1 MIYSSIF
8 ICEGGSLVKSY
19 KLSKI
24 GLTSVIIFLLIA
36 IVIAAS
42 VALLSG
48 DGIRDNIS
56 INGINVSGLSKQEAV
71 SKLKNLYSEKIENSF
86 ISLKFEG
93 KEWIIK
99 YSDLGYSYNI
109 EDAVDKAYEVGHS
122 GDFIIQLTETIQSKI
137 KAQNFELES
146 TYNDVPVDKL
156 VGQISKEINQEVVDA
171 TIKYIGTGFHITEE
185 KIGRKLHQEAAITMI
200 IEQLNKVEVSVLDLP
215 VDIVYPIVKKSDLA
229 VIQDKLGEFST
240 KFNAADVDR
249 STNIKVATNSTNNVL
264 VRPGEVY
271 SVNEILGPRLAKYG
285 YKDAKVII
293 NNELVPG
300 IGGGVC
306 QVSSTLYNAVLLSNL
321 KIIERQNHS
330 LTLSYV
336 GLGRD
341 ATISGD
347 YIDFKFM
354 NNTDYPLYIYGE
366 VKGNWVK
373 FIVFGKNEHPGR
385 TVKINSETLKT
396 INPTIK
402 IIQDP
407 TLPMG
412 TEVIEKKS
420 HIGYVVKTQRIVYEN
435 GKEILRESL
444 GTSNYR
450 VVNGVT
456 RVGTKVIA
464 PPAVPVVPPATTPIT
479 PPVGT
484 PGGI

>member
-1 MIYSSIF
+1 M
-8 ICEGGSLVKSY
+8 KNY

-24 GLTSVIIFLLIA
+24 GLISVIIFLLIA
-36 IVIAAS
+36 IIIAAA

-48 DGIRDNIS
+48 EEIRDNIS
-56 INGINVSGLSKQEAV
+56 INGVNVSGLSKQKAERL
-71 SKLKNLYSEKIENSF
+71 LKDMYSEKIDNSF
-86 ISLKFEG
+86 ISLKFDN
-93 KEWIIK
+93 KEWNIK
-99 YSDLGYSYNI
+99 YNDLGYSFNI
-109 EDAVDKAYEVGHS
+109 EEAVENAYKVGHT
-122 GDFIIQLTETIQSKI
+122 GDFFIQLTETMEARI

-146 TYNDVPVDKL
+146 TYNDAPINNL
-156 VGQISKEINQEVVDA
+156 VNQISKEIDQEVVEA
-171 TIKYIGTGFHITEE
+171 TIKYLNANFQITDE
-185 KIGRKLHQEAAITMI
+185 KIGRKLDQENTISMIT
-200 IEQLNKVEVSVLDLP
+200 EQLNKVEVAVLELP
-215 VDIVYPIVKKSDLA
+215 VDIIEPVVKKSDLA
-229 VIQDKLGEFST
+229 VIKDNLGEFST

-249 STNIKVATNSTNNVL
+249 SSNIKVATNSTNNVL

-354 NNTDYPLYIYGE
+354 NNTDYPIYIYGE
-366 VKGNWVK
+366 VKGSWVK
-373 FIVFGKNEHPGR
+373 FIVFGKSENPGR
-385 TVKINSETLKT
+385 TVKIVSDTIKTL
-396 INPTIK
+396 NPTIK
-402 IIQDP
+402 IIEDP
-407 TLPMG
+407 TLPIG

-420 HIGYVVKTQRIVYEN
+420 HIGYVIKTQRIVYEN
-435 GKEILRESL
+435 GKEILRENL
-444 GTSNYR
+444 GNSNYR

-456 RVGTKVIA
+456 RVGTKV
-464 PPAVPVVPPATTPIT
+464 VPPPVGEPVT
-479 PPVGT
+479 PPVVSPSGL
-484 PGGI
+484 

>member
-1 MIYSSIF
+1 M
-8 ICEGGSLVKSY
+8 KNY

-24 GLTSVIIFLLIA
+24 GLISVIIFLLIA
-36 IVIAAS
+36 ILIATA

-48 DGIRDNIS
+48 EEIRDNIS
-56 INGINVSGLSKQEAV
+56 INGVNVSGLSKQKAE
-71 SKLKNLYSEKIENSF
+71 KLLKDMYSEKINNSF
-86 ISLKFEG
+86 ISLKFDD
-93 KEWIIK
+93 KEWNIK
-99 YSDLGYSYNI
+99 YSDLEYSFNI
-109 EDAVDKAYEVGHS
+109 EEAVENAYKVGHT
-122 GDFIIQLTETIQSKI
+122 GDFFIQLTETMEARI

-146 TYNDVPVDKL
+146 SYKDAPINNL
-156 VGQISKEINQEVVDA
+156 VSQISKEIDQEVIDA
-171 TIKYIGTGFHITEE
+171 TIKYLNANFQITEE
-185 KIGRKLHQEAAITMI
+185 KIGRKLDQENTISMIT
-200 IEQLNKVEVSVLDLP
+200 EQLNKVEVAVLELP
-215 VDIVYPIVKKSDLA
+215 VNIIEPIVKKSDLA
-229 VIQDKLGEFST
+229 VIKDNLGEFST

-249 STNIKVATNSTNNVL
+249 SSNIKVATNSTNNVL

-354 NNTDYPLYIYGE
+354 NNTDYPIYIYGE
-366 VKGNWVK
+366 VKGSWVK
-373 FIVFGKNEHPGR
+373 FIVFGKSENPGR
-385 TVKINSETLKT
+385 TVKIISDTIKTL
-396 INPTIK
+396 NPTIK
-402 IIQDP
+402 IIEDP
-407 TLPMG
+407 TLPIG
-412 TEVIEKKS
+412 TEVVEKKS
-420 HIGYVVKTQRIVYEN
+420 HVGYVVKTQRIVYDN
-435 GKEILRESL
+435 GKEILRENL
-444 GTSNYR
+444 GNSNYR

-456 RVGTKVIA
+456 RVGTKVV
-464 PPAVPVVPPATTPIT
+464 PPPVVAPVT
-479 PPVGT
+479 PPVLPPVVS
-484 PGGI
+484 PGEL

>member
-1 MIYSSIF
+1 M
-8 ICEGGSLVKSY
+8 KSY

-24 GLTSVIIFLLIA
+24 GLISVIIFLLIA

-48 DGIRDNIS
+48 EEIRDNIS
-56 INGINVSGLSKQEAV
+56 INGTNVSGLTKQKAE
-71 SKLKNLYSEKIENSF
+71 SMLKNMYSEKIENSF
-86 ISLKFEG
+86 ITLKFDS
-93 KEWIIK
+93 KEWNIE
-99 YSDLGYSYNI
+99 YRDLGYSYKV
-109 EDAVDKAYEVGHS
+109 EEAVDKAYKVGHT
-122 GDFIIQLTETIQSKI
+122 GDFYIQLTETMEARI
-137 KAQNFELES
+137 KAQDFELES
-146 TYNDVPVDKL
+146 SYNDAPINSL
-156 VGQISKEINQEVVDA
+156 INQISKEIDQEVVDA

-185 KIGRKLHQEAAITMI
+185 RIGRKLDQENIISMIT
-200 IEQLNKVEVSVLDLP
+200 EQLNKVEVAVLELP
-215 VDIVYPIVKKSDLA
+215 VDIVEPIVKKSDLA
-229 VIQDKLGEFST
+229 VIQDNLGEFST
-240 KFNAADVDR
+240 KFNAVDVDR

-347 YIDFKFM
+347 YIDLKFM
-354 NNTDYPLYIYGE
+354 NNTDYPIYIYGE
-366 VKGNWVK
+366 VKGSWVK
-373 FIVFGKNEHPGR
+373 FIIFGKSEHPGR
-385 TVKINSETLKT
+385 TVKINSETIKT
-396 INPTIK
+396 IPPTVK
-402 IIQDP
+402 IIEDP
-407 TLPMG
+407 TLPIG
-412 TEVIEKKS
+412 TEIVEKKS
-420 HIGYVVKTQRIVYEN
+420 HIGYVIKTQRIVYEN

-444 GTSNYR
+444 GNSNYR
-450 VVNGVT
+450 VVNGVK
-456 RVGTKVIA
+456 RVGTKVV
-464 PPAVPVVPPATTPIT
+464 PPVVPPAVTPVV
-479 PPVGT
+479 PPVALPDGV
-484 PGGI
+484 

>member
-1 MIYSSIF
+1 MK
-8 ICEGGSLVKSY
+8 GY
-19 KLSKI
+19 KLSKV

-36 IVIAAS
+36 IVIAAA

-48 DGIRDNIS
+48 EQIRDNIS
-56 INGINVSGLSKQEAV
+56 INGTNVAGLTKRQAEDR
-71 SKLKNLYSEKIENSF
+71 LNTIYNDKIESSF
-86 ISLKFEG
+86 ISLKFDN
-93 KEWIIK
+93 KEWKIN

-109 EDAVDKAYEVGHS
+109 AETVDNAYKVGHE
-122 GDFIIQLTETIQSKI
+122 GDVFKQLTETLQARF

-146 TYNDVPVDKL
+146 SYNNEPINNL
-156 VGQISKEINQEVVDA
+156 VSQISKEIDQEVLES
-171 TIKYIGTGFHITEE
+171 TIKYVGTGFEVTDDR
-185 KIGRKLHQEAAITMI
+185 IGRKLNQEDTTSLIT
-200 IEQLNKVEVSVLDLP
+200 EQLNKVEVATIELP
-215 VDIVYPIVKKSDLA
+215 VDIVEPIVKKSDLA

-264 VRPGEVY
+264 IRPGEVY
-271 SVNEILGPRLAKYG
+271 SVNETLGPRLAKYG

-321 KIIERQNHS
+321 KVIERKNHS

-354 NNTDYPLYIYGE
+354 NNTNYPIYIYGE
-366 VKGNWVK
+366 VKGSWVK
-373 FIVFGKNEHPGR
+373 FTVFGKNEHPGR
-385 TVKINSETLKT
+385 MVKVNSEVIKTLPPT
-396 INPTIK
+396 IN
-402 IIQDP
+402 IIEDP
-407 TLPMG
+407 TLPVG
-412 TEVIEKKS
+412 TEIEEKKA
-420 HIGYVVKTQRIVYEN
+420 HTGYVVTTQRVVYEN

-450 VVNGVT
+450 VVNGVK
-456 RVGTKVIA
+456 RVGTKVVA
-464 PPAVPVVPPATTPIT
+464 PPPTVPGEIQEPQPSGTETIT
-479 PPVGT
+479 N
-484 PGGI
+484 

>member
-1 MIYSSIF
+1 M
-8 ICEGGSLVKSY
+8 KSY

-24 GLTSVIIFLLIA
+24 GLISVIIFLLIA
-36 IVIAAS
+36 IMIAAA

-48 DGIRDNIS
+48 DEIRDNIS
-56 INGINVSGLSKQEAV
+56 INGVNVSGLSKQKAE
-71 SKLKNLYSEKIENSF
+71 SLLKDMYSEKINNSF
-86 ISLKFEG
+86 ISLKFDN
-93 KEWIIK
+93 KEWNIK
-99 YSDLGYSYNI
+99 YSDLGYSFNI
-109 EDAVDKAYEVGHS
+109 EEAVENAYKVGHS
-122 GDFIIQLTETIQSKI
+122 GDFFIQLTETMEARI

-146 TYNDVPVDKL
+146 TYNDAPINNL
-156 VGQISKEINQEVVDA
+156 VNQISKEIDQEVIDA
-171 TIKYIGTGFHITEE
+171 TIKYLNANFQITEE
-185 KIGRKLHQEAAITMI
+185 KIGRKLDQENTISMIT
-200 IEQLNKVEVSVLDLP
+200 EQLNKVEVAVLELP
-215 VDIVYPIVKKSDLA
+215 VDIIEPIVKKSDLA
-229 VIQDKLGEFST
+229 VIKDNLGEFST

-249 STNIKVATNSTNNVL
+249 SSNIKIATNSTNNVL

-354 NNTDYPLYIYGE
+354 NNTDYPIYIYGE
-366 VKGNWVK
+366 VKGSWVK
-373 FIVFGKNEHPGR
+373 FIVFGKSENPGR
-385 TVKINSETLKT
+385 TVKIVSDTIKTL
-396 INPTIK
+396 NPTIK
-402 IIQDP
+402 IIEDP

-412 TEVIEKKS
+412 TEVVEKKS
-420 HIGYVVKTQRIVYEN
+420 HVGYVIKTQRIVYEN
-435 GKEILRESL
+435 GKEILRENL
-444 GTSNYR
+444 GNSNYR

-456 RVGTKVIA
+456 RVGTKVV
-464 PPAVPVVPPATTPIT
+464 PPPVVAPVT
-479 PPVGT
+479 PPVLPPVVS
-484 PGGI
+484 PGGL

>member
-1 MIYSSIF
+1 M
-8 ICEGGSLVKSY
+8 KSY

-24 GLTSVIIFLLIA
+24 GLISVIIFLLIA
-36 IVIAAS
+36 IIIAAA

-48 DGIRDNIS
+48 EEIRDNIS
-56 INGINVSGLSKQEAV
+56 INGTNVAGLSRQEAE
-71 SKLKNLYSEKIENSF
+71 SMLNNMYNEKIENSF
-86 ISLKFEG
+86 VSLKFGG
-93 KEWIIK
+93 KEWNIK
-99 YSDLGYSYNI
+99 YRDLGYSYNI
-109 EDAVDKAYEVGHS
+109 AETVDKAYKVGHT
-122 GDFIIQLTETIQSKI
+122 GDFLIQITETIQSRI

-146 TYNDVPVDKL
+146 TYNDAPIKNL
-156 VGQISKEINQEVVDA
+156 VSQISKEIDQEVVEA
-171 TIKYIGTGFHITEE
+171 TIKYVGSGFQITDE
-185 KIGRKLHQEAAITMI
+185 KIGRSLNQDNAISMI
-200 IEQLNKVEVSVLDLP
+200 SERLNVVEVSVLDLP
-215 VDIVYPIVKKSDLA
+215 VDIVEPIVKKSDLA
-229 VIQDKLGEFST
+229 VIQDKLGEYST

-249 STNIKVATNSTNNVL
+249 SSNIKVATNSTNSVL

-271 SVNEILGPRLAKYG
+271 SVNEILGPRLAKFG

-354 NNTDYPLYIYGE
+354 NNTDYPIYIYGE
-366 VKGNWVK
+366 VKGSWVK
-373 FIVFGKNEHPGR
+373 FIVFGKTEHPGR
-385 TVKINSETLKT
+385 TVKINTETLKT
-396 INPTIK
+396 INPTIT

-407 TLPMG
+407 TLPIG
-412 TEVIEKKS
+412 TEIVEKKS
-420 HIGYVVKTQRIVYEN
+420 HVGYVVKTQRVVYDN
-435 GKEILRESL
+435 GKEILRENL

-456 RVGTKVIA
+456 RVGTKVVA
-464 PPAVPVVPPATTPIT
+464 PPVVVPPAELPVVPPVVA
-479 PPVGT
+479 

>member
-1 MIYSSIF
+1 M
-8 ICEGGSLVKSY
+8 KSY

-24 GLTSVIIFLLIA
+24 GLISVIIFLLIA

-48 DGIRDNIS
+48 QEIRDNIS
-56 INGINVSGLSKQEAV
+56 ISGTNVSGLSKQKAE
-71 SKLKNLYSEKIENSF
+71 SMLENMYNEKIENAF

-93 KEWIIK
+93 KEWNIK

-109 EDAVDKAYEVGHS
+109 EDAVDKAYKVGHT
-122 GDFIIQLTETIQSKI
+122 GDFYIQLTETMEARI

-146 TYNDVPVDKL
+146 SYNDVPINNL
-156 VGQISKEINQEVVDA
+156 INQISKEIDQEVVDA
-171 TIKYIGTGFHITEE
+171 TIKYIGTGFQITDE
-185 KIGRKLHQEAAITMI
+185 KIGRKLDQENIISMI
-200 IEQLNKVEVSVLDLP
+200 AEQLNKVEIAVLELP
-215 VDIVYPIVKKSDLA
+215 VNIVMPIVKKSDLA
-229 VIQDKLGEFST
+229 VIKDNLGEFST

-249 STNIKVATNSTNNVL
+249 SSNIKVATNSTNNVL

-271 SVNEILGPRLAKYG
+271 SVNEILGPRLAKFG

-347 YIDFKFM
+347 YIDLKFM
-354 NNTDYPLYIYGE
+354 NNTDNPIYIYGE
-366 VKGNWVK
+366 VKGSWVK
-373 FIVFGKNEHPGR
+373 FIVFGKSEHPGR
-385 TVKINSETLKT
+385 AVKINSETIKT
-396 INPTIK
+396 IPPTVK
-402 IIQDP
+402 IIEDP
-407 TLPMG
+407 TLPIG
-412 TEVIEKKS
+412 TEVVEKKS
-420 HIGYVVKTQRIVYEN
+420 HIGYIIKTQRIVYEN
-435 GKEILRESL
+435 GKEILRENL
-444 GTSNYR
+444 GNSNYR
-450 VVNGVT
+450 VVNGVK
-456 RVGTKVIA
+456 RVGTKVV
-464 PPAVPVVPPATTPIT
+464 PPVVPPAVTPVV
-479 PPVGT
+479 PPVVLPDGV
-484 PGGI
+484 

>member
-1 MIYSSIF
+1 M
-8 ICEGGSLVKSY
+8 KNY

-24 GLTSVIIFLLIA
+24 GLISVIIFLLIA
-36 IVIAAS
+36 IIIAAS

-48 DGIRDNIS
+48 DEIRDNIS
-56 INGINVSGLSKQEAV
+56 INGTDVSGLSKQKAE
-71 SKLKNLYSEKIENSF
+71 SLLKNIYNEKIENSF
-86 ISLKFEG
+86 IALKFEN
-93 KEWIIK
+93 KEWTIK

-109 EDAVDKAYEVGHS
+109 EEIVDKAYKVGHT
-122 GDFIIQLTETIQSKI
+122 GDFFIQLTETIEAKI

-146 TYNDVPVDKL
+146 NYDDAPINSL
-156 VGQISKEINQEVVDA
+156 VSQISKEIDQEVVEA
-171 TIKYIGTGFHITEE
+171 TIKYVGTGFQITDE
-185 KIGRKLHQEAAITMI
+185 KIGKKLDKENIISMIT
-200 IEQLNKVEVSVLDLP
+200 EQLNKVEVAVLELP
-215 VDIVYPIVKKSDLA
+215 VDIVEPIVKKSDLA
-229 VIQDKLGEFST
+229 VIQDNLGEYST

-347 YIDFKFM
+347 YIDMKFM
-354 NNTDYPLYIYGE
+354 NNTDYPVYIYGE
-366 VKGNWVK
+366 VKGSWVK
-373 FIVFGKNEHPGR
+373 FIVFGKSEHPGR
-385 TVKINSETLKT
+385 AVKIDSETLKT
-396 INPTIK
+396 INPTVK

-407 TLPMG
+407 TLPIG

-420 HIGYVVKTQRIVYEN
+420 HVGYVVKTYRIVYEN

-456 RVGTKVIA
+456 RVGTKVV
-464 PPAVPVVPPATTPIT
+464 PPPVVPPVVTPVV
-479 PPVGT
+479 PPIVS
-484 PGGI
+484 PGGV

>member
-1 MIYSSIF
+1 M
-8 ICEGGSLVKSY
+8 KSY

-24 GLTSVIIFLLIA
+24 GLISVIIFLLIA
-36 IVIAAS
+36 IVIAAA

-48 DGIRDNIS
+48 EEIRDNIS
-56 INGINVSGLSKQEAV
+56 INGVNVSGLSKQKAEGL
-71 SKLKNLYSEKIENSF
+71 LKDMYSEKINNSF
-86 ISLKFEG
+86 ISLKFDN
-93 KEWIIK
+93 KEWNIK
-99 YSDLGYSYNI
+99 YSDLGYAFNI
-109 EDAVDKAYEVGHS
+109 EEAVEKAYKVGHT
-122 GDFIIQLTETIQSKI
+122 GDFFIQLTETMEARI

-146 TYNDVPVDKL
+146 SYNDAPINNL
-156 VGQISKEINQEVVDA
+156 VSQITKEIDQEVVDA
-171 TIKYIGTGFHITEE
+171 TIKYLNANFQITEE
-185 KIGRKLHQEAAITMI
+185 KIGRKLDQENVISMIT
-200 IEQLNKVEVSVLDLP
+200 EQLNKVEVAVLELP
-215 VDIVYPIVKKSDLA
+215 VDIIEPIVKKSDLA
-229 VIQDKLGEFST
+229 VIKDNIGEFST

-354 NNTDYPLYIYGE
+354 NNTDYPIYIYGE
-366 VKGNWVK
+366 VKGSWVK
-373 FIVFGKNEHPGR
+373 FIVFGKSENPGR
-385 TVKINSETLKT
+385 TVKIVSDTIKTL
-396 INPTIK
+396 NPTIK
-402 IIQDP
+402 IIEDP
-407 TLPMG
+407 TLPIG
-412 TEVIEKKS
+412 TEVVEKKS
-420 HIGYVVKTQRIVYEN
+420 HVGYVVKTQRIVYEN
-435 GKEILRESL
+435 GKEILRENL
-444 GTSNYR
+444 GNSNYR

-456 RVGTKVIA
+456 RVGTK
-464 PPAVPVVPPATTPIT
+464 AVPPPVVAPVT
-479 PPVGT
+479 PPVLPPVVS
-484 PGGI
+484 PGGL

>member
-1 MIYSSIF
+1 MK
-8 ICEGGSLVKSY
+8 GY
-19 KLSKI
+19 KLSKV

-36 IVIAAS
+36 IVIAAA

-48 DGIRDNIS
+48 EQIRDNIS
-56 INGINVSGLSKQEAV
+56 INGTNVAGLTKRQAEDR
-71 SKLKNLYSEKIENSF
+71 LNTIYNEKIESSF
-86 ISLKFEG
+86 ISLKFDN
-93 KEWIIK
+93 KEWKIN

-109 EDAVDKAYEVGHS
+109 AETVDNAYKVGHE
-122 GDFIIQLTETIQSKI
+122 GDVFKQLTETLQARF

-146 TYNDVPVDKL
+146 SYNNEPINNL
-156 VGQISKEINQEVVDA
+156 VSQISKEIDQEVLES
-171 TIKYIGTGFHITEE
+171 TIKYVGTGFEVTDDR
-185 KIGRKLHQEAAITMI
+185 IGRKLNQEDATSLIA
-200 IEQLNKVEVSVLDLP
+200 EQLNKVEVATIELP
-215 VDIVYPIVKKSDLA
+215 VDIVEPIVKKSDLA

-264 VRPGEVY
+264 IRPGEVY
-271 SVNEILGPRLAKYG
+271 SVNETLGPRLAKYG

-321 KIIERQNHS
+321 KVIERKNHS

-354 NNTDYPLYIYGE
+354 NNTNYPIYIYGE
-366 VKGNWVK
+366 VKGSWVK
-373 FIVFGKNEHPGR
+373 FTVFGKNEHPGR
-385 TVKINSETLKT
+385 MVKVNSEVIKTLP
-396 INPTIK
+396 PTIK
-402 IIQDP
+402 IIEDP
-407 TLPMG
+407 TLPVG
-412 TEVIEKKS
+412 TEIEEKKA
-420 HIGYVVKTQRIVYEN
+420 HTGYVVTTQRVVYEN

-450 VVNGVT
+450 VVNGVK
-456 RVGTKVIA
+456 RVGTKVVA
-464 PPAVPVVPPATTPIT
+464 PPPTVPGEIQEPQPSDTETIT
-479 PPVGT
+479 N
-484 PGGI
+484 

>member
-1 MIYSSIF
+1 MK
-8 ICEGGSLVKSY
+8 EY

-24 GLTSVIIFLLIA
+24 GLITVIIFLLIA
-36 IVIAAS
+36 IIIAAAI
-42 VALLSG
+42 ALLSG
-48 DGIRDNIS
+48 DAIRDNIS
-56 INGINVSGLSKQEAV
+56 INGINVSGMSRKSAENML
-71 SKLKNLYSEKIENSF
+71 NNMYNEKIENSF
-86 ISLKFEG
+86 IALKFEG
-93 KEWIIK
+93 KEWNIK
-99 YSDLGYSYNI
+99 YSDLGYSYNVT
-109 EDAVDKAYEVGHS
+109 EAVDKAYKVGHT
-122 GDFIIQLTETIQSKI
+122 GDFLVQLTETIQSKM

-146 TYNDVPVDKL
+146 TYNDTPIDSLISK
-156 VGQISKEINQEVVDA
+156 ISKEIDQEVVDA
-171 TIKYIGTGFHITEE
+171 TIKYIGTGFQITEE
-185 KIGRKLHQEAAITMI
+185 KIGRKLNQENASSMI
-200 IEQLNKVEVSVLDLP
+200 AEQLNKVDVAVLDLP
-215 VDIVYPIVKKSDLA
+215 VDIVAPIVKKSDLA

-271 SVNEILGPRLAKYG
+271 SVNEILGPRLAKFG

-354 NNTDYPLYIYGE
+354 NNTDYPIYIYGE
-366 VKGNWVK
+366 VKGSWVK
-373 FIVFGKNEHPGR
+373 FIVFGKSEHPGR
-385 TVKINSETLKT
+385 TVKINTETIKT
-396 INPTIK
+396 LNPTIK

-407 TLPMG
+407 TLPVG
-412 TEVIEKKS
+412 TEIIEKKS
-420 HIGYVVKTQRIVYEN
+420 HVGYVVKTQRIVYQ
-435 GKEILRESL
+435 GDKEILRENL

-456 RVGTKVIA
+456 RIGTKVI
-464 PPAVPVVPPATTPIT
+464 PPPVVTPVIP
-479 PPVGT
+479 PPVM